1 LSLKNRKYYEN
12 VPIYLL
18 TSDYISGIKWIV
30 YSLDGSSPFTIIA
43 HPEGSKTASG
53 SATISGLTVGM
64 NKLTIYAHEECG
76 GMVVTLYWQHR
87 GQGSCREGEHS
98 D

>member
-1 LSLKNRKYYEN
+1 LLSLKNRKYYEN

-76 GMVVTLYWQHR
+76 GMVVTLQINS
-87 GQGSCREGEHS
+87 Q
-98 D
+98 